1 MFIRVHSWLKTAPPF
16 VFIRGSKPPLQSPL
30 RLSVQIRVHPWRNGP
45 VPPWPRA
52 CSGNTIN
59 RSRAGKPELHQFVFI
74 RVHSWLKNHP
84 CIRVHSWLK
93 TATAFVSIRSSKRP
107 LHSCPFV
114 VPNQPCIPLCDYPC
128 KSVLIRGEMA
138 PCPSVASN
146 LFLQFHQEIS
156 GWKARATFIRVHSW
170 FKNRPCIRI
179 HSWFQTAPAFVS
191 IRGSKPTL
199 HSPLRLSVFIRVH
212 PWRNGPLSLRG
223 LEPVLEI
230 PSTDL
235 GLESPSY
242 IHSCSF
248 VSIRG

>member
-1 MFIRVHSWLKTAPPF
+1 MSIRVHSWLKTAPAF

-114 VPNQPCIPLCDYPC
+114 VQKPPLHSYPFVVPNQPCIPLCDYPC
-128 KSVLIRGEMA
+128 KSVLIRGEIA

-146 LFLQFHQEIS
+146 LFLQFHQEIL
-156 GWKARATFIRVHSW
+156 GWKARATFIRVHSCP
-170 FKNRPCIRI
+170 FVVKNGYCIRI
-179 HSWFQTAPAFVS
+179 RS
-191 IRGSKPTL
+191 
-199 HSPLRLSVFIRVH
+199 
-212 PWRNGPLSLRG
+212 
-223 LEPVLEI
+223 
-230 PSTDL
+230 
-235 GLESPSY
+235 
-242 IHSCSF
+242 
-248 VSIRG
+248 